1 MIRIFIYKNK
11 IINVDNTVDAEN
23 LLKKDAWEMPERDV
37 QAVFGD
43 KASMAC
49 NQYCTFTKTETG
61 YDVTFTPPQKDI
73 EQLKQQKL
81 HEAERLLSQK
91 LNMLSAYPQA
101 ESASF
106 EVQEREA
113 TVYLANT
120 EIAKTEIPVI
130 TGIAAGAQVDL
141 TDLAQ
146 KIVEN
151 ANSFAPLRGLYLGRH
166 KRVRDLLNKAETPEE
181 VEAVDVEAIFE
192 EEMQGAQ

>member
-91 LNMLSAYPQA
+91 LNMLSAGGKCQ
-101 ESASF
+101 
-106 EVQEREA
+106 
-113 TVYLANT
+113 
-120 EIAKTEIPVI
+120 
-130 TGIAAGAQVDL
+130 
-141 TDLAQ
+141 
-146 KIVEN
+146 
-151 ANSFAPLRGLYLGRH
+151 LRGAGTGSNCLFGEYRNCQNGNSCHYGHCSRSTSGL
-166 KRVRDLLNKAETPEE
+166 D
-181 VEAVDVEAIFE
+181 
-192 EEMQGAQ
+192 

>member
-23 LLKKDAWEMPERDV
+23 LLKKDAWEMPEE
-37 QAVFGD
+37 QAAAVFGEYPHL
-43 KASMAC
+43 AC
-49 NQYCTFTKTETG
+49 NKNCTFTKTETG

-91 LNMLSAYPQA
+91 LNMLSDYPAA

>member
-1 MIRIFIYKNK
+1 
-11 IINVDNTVDAEN
+11 
-23 LLKKDAWEMPERDV
+23 
-37 QAVFGD
+37 
-43 KASMAC
+43 
-49 NQYCTFTKTETG
+49 
-61 YDVTFTPPQKDI
+61 
-73 EQLKQQKL
+73 
-81 HEAERLLSQK
+81 
-91 LNMLSAYPQA
+91 
-101 ESASF
+101 
-106 EVQEREA
+106 
-113 TVYLANT
+113 LANT